1 MLLYIAAIL
10 FLIYLAFGLTLYF
23 TQPMMLYT
31 PSRDVLYNPGDM
43 SMEFEDV
50 TFEADDGVKLT
61 GWYIPAENA
70 EYTIFFCH
78 ANAGNLAHR
87 LDTLNTFNSMGISTF
102 IFDYRGYGNSQGK
115 PTEKGTYLDAL
126 AAWRWLTQEKNV
138 DPETIIIF
146 GRSLGGSIATNLA
159 SKVQANSLVVES
171 SFTSY
176 ADVGAKYY
184 PYLPVKRFSRFKY
197 KTIDYL
203 RQVHCPVMIIHSR
216 DDEVIPFE
224 FGLKLYE
231 AASEPKKFAEICG
244 RHNNGFTLFSPMYK
258 EKWNQWIDFLSLIKQ
273 SQPTEE

>member
-1 MLLYIAAIL
+1 MLIYIAAIL

-61 GWYIPAENA
+61 GWYTPADNA
-70 EYTIFFCH
+70 EYTILFCH

-102 IFDYRGYGNSQGK
+102 IFDYRGYGNSGGR
-115 PTEKGTYLDAL
+115 PTEKGTYFDAM

-138 DPETIIIF
+138 DPETVIIF

-159 SKVQANSLVVES
+159 AKVQANSLVIES

-273 SQPTEE
+273 SQTAED